1 MTPGRIRASGA
12 RRSAIAALL
21 LAAGLTA
28 TARAEDPAYITIAT
42 AAPDGAYH
50 RLGLDTCRMINRR
63 CAGRGLR
70 CVVEPTNG
78 TGDNLLHIAAGHV
91 DLAFA
96 QLDGVVRDQPDAILV
111 SERGR
116 CTTHP
121 GGDASGD
128 DRVLT
133 GTEEAL
139 FILRRAEAGDRAS
152 PADLAGL
159 LQMPGT
165 LVSLGPAGSGTRNLA
180 EALLAYLGI
189 DLPAGREVALPA
201 DLQLPALCRQ
211 DVDIIFRMLAP
222 ARAALLLNAPRDS
235 CRLQLIP
242 VPADDPPDA
251 PPLRR
256 AVGVERRVITLS
268 DLPEGD
274 ITVMTV
280 TAPMVVLAS
289 PGLCAAGG
297 GQLPPLL
304 RNALSAI
311 MGAGPS
317 PETAL
322 PAATPAGCAAGH

>member
-317 PETAL
+317 PETTL
-322 PAATPAGCAAGH
+322 PAACSLHSVTKR